1 MPTLSQQQREGSR
14 IDGRGVAV
22 AAIGVLL
29 LITMGTALVRLLA
42 LRAHTPTHAT
52 LSTALQAPALSSP
65 DAARLLVEY
74 EAQQSSRLNAY
85 GWGDAR
91 HTYAHIPIA
100 RAMQLL
106 VQHPELGVPATPQA
120 LPSVGKPAPIDVPRT
135 PDRPSPLA
143 PPPMATP
150 LPGPP

>member
-1 MPTLSQQQREGSR
+1 MTLSQEQRDTSR
-14 IDGRGVAV
+14 IDGRGIAV
-22 AAIGVLL
+22 AAIAVLL

-42 LRAHTPTHAT
+42 LRARTSTQAT
-52 LSTALQAPALSSP
+52 LSSAHQAPPLSSP
-65 DAARLLVEY
+65 DAARLLIEY
-74 EAQQSSRLNAY
+74 ETQQAARLNSY
-85 GWGDAR
+85 GWEDSG
-91 HTYAHIPIA
+91 HSYAHIPIA

-106 VQHPELGVPATPQA
+106 VQHPELATPATPQA

-143 PPPMATP
+143 PPPTATP